1 MCKNCGK
8 EYYGTIHKTGEHH
21 YCSDECRNKVH
32 NTNSRNNII
41 AKRQKKLSEGEEGYD
56 YITCSCGN
64 VSVDGG
70 LDYCRRVFKD
80 MENWIDTSIL
90 EDDTSKQSYEE
101 TIEGDVNNGK
111 TL

>member
-1 MCKNCGK
+1 MKRIIENSAKCLKCGDK
-8 EYYGTIHKTGEHH
+8 IISKH
-21 YCSDECRNKVH
+21 RN
-32 NTNSRNNII
+32 
-41 AKRQKKLSEGEEGYD
+41 D

-80 MENWIDTSIL
+80 METWIDTSIL
-90 EDDTSKQSYEE
+90 EDDTSKQFYEE
-101 TIEGDVNNGK
+101 TVEGDVNNGK

>member
-1 MCKNCGK
+1 MKRIIENSAKCLKCGDK
-8 EYYGTIHKTGEHH
+8 
-21 YCSDECRNKVH
+21 
-32 NTNSRNNII
+32 II
-41 AKRQKKLSEGEEGYD
+41 SKHRHD

-70 LDYCRRVFKD
+70 LDYCRRSFKEMD
-80 MENWIDTSIL
+80 TWIDTSIW
-90 EDDTSKQSYEE
+90 EEDTSKQSYEE

>member
-1 MCKNCGK
+1 MKKIIENSAKCLKCGDK
-8 EYYGTIHKTGEHH
+8 
-21 YCSDECRNKVH
+21 
-32 NTNSRNNII
+32 II
-41 AKRQKKLSEGEEGYD
+41 SKHRHD

-70 LDYCRRVFKD
+70 LDYRRRVFKD
-80 MENWIDTSIL
+80 METWIDTSIL

>member
-1 MCKNCGK
+1 MKRIIENSAKCLKCGDK
-8 EYYGTIHKTGEHH
+8 IVSKHRH
-21 YCSDECRNKVH
+21 
-32 NTNSRNNII
+32 
-41 AKRQKKLSEGEEGYD
+41 D

-80 MENWIDTSIL
+80 MKTWIDTSIL
-90 EDDTSKQSYEE
+90 EDGTSKQFYEE
-101 TIEGDVNNGK
+101 EIEGDVNNGK

>member
-1 MCKNCGK
+1 MKRIIENSAKCLKCGDK
-8 EYYGTIHKTGEHH
+8 IVSKHRH
-21 YCSDECRNKVH
+21 
-32 NTNSRNNII
+32 
-41 AKRQKKLSEGEEGYD
+41 D

-70 LDYCRRVFKD
+70 LDYCRRSFKEMD
-80 MENWIDTSIL
+80 TWIDTSIW
-90 EDDTSKQSYEE
+90 EDDTSKQSYDE

>member
-1 MCKNCGK
+1 MKRLIENSAKCLKCGAK
-8 EYYGTIHKTGEHH
+8 TISPHI
-21 YCSDECRNKVH
+21 N
-32 NTNSRNNII
+32 
-41 AKRQKKLSEGEEGYD
+41 D

-70 LDYCRRVFKD
+70 LDYCCRVFKD
-80 MENWIDTSIL
+80 METWIDTSIL

>member
-1 MCKNCGK
+1 MKRIIENSAKCLKCGDK
-8 EYYGTIHKTGEHH
+8 IISKY
-21 YCSDECRNKVH
+21 RN
-32 NTNSRNNII
+32 
-41 AKRQKKLSEGEEGYD
+41 D

-80 MENWIDTSIL
+80 METWIDTSIL
-90 EDDTSKQSYEE
+90 EDDTSKQFYKE
-101 TIEGDVNNGK
+101 TIGGDVNNVK

>member
-1 MCKNCGK
+1 MKRIIENSAKCLKCGDK
-8 EYYGTIHKTGEHH
+8 IVSKH
-21 YCSDECRNKVH
+21 RH
-32 NTNSRNNII
+32 N
-41 AKRQKKLSEGEEGYD
+41 

-70 LDYCRRVFKD
+70 LDYCRRSFKEMD
-80 MENWIDTSIL
+80 TWIDTSIW

>member
-1 MCKNCGK
+1 MKRIIENSAKCLKCGDK
-8 EYYGTIHKTGEHH
+8 
-21 YCSDECRNKVH
+21 
-32 NTNSRNNII
+32 II
-41 AKRQKKLSEGEEGYD
+41 SKHRHD

-70 LDYCRRVFKD
+70 LDYCRRSFKEMD
-80 MENWIDTSIL
+80 TWIDTSIW

>member
-1 MCKNCGK
+1 MKRIIENSAKCLKCGDK
-8 EYYGTIHKTGEHH
+8 IVSKHRH
-21 YCSDECRNKVH
+21 
-32 NTNSRNNII
+32 
-41 AKRQKKLSEGEEGYD
+41 D

-70 LDYCRRVFKD
+70 LDYCRRSFKEMD
-80 MENWIDTSIL
+80 TWIDTSIW

-101 TIEGDVNNGK
+101 TIKGDVNNGK

>member
-1 MCKNCGK
+1 MKKIIENSAKCLKCGDK
-8 EYYGTIHKTGEHH
+8 IVSKHRH
-21 YCSDECRNKVH
+21 
-32 NTNSRNNII
+32 
-41 AKRQKKLSEGEEGYD
+41 D
-56 YITCSCGN
+56 YVTCSCGN

-70 LDYCRRVFKD
+70 LDYCRRSFKEMD
-80 MENWIDTSIL
+80 TWIDTSIW

>member
-1 MCKNCGK
+1 MNKIIKNSVKCLKCGDII
-8 EYYGTIHKTGEHH
+8 E
-21 YCSDECRNKVH
+21 SVH
-32 NTNSRNNII
+32 RH
-41 AKRQKKLSEGEEGYD
+41 D
-56 YITCSCGN
+56 FVTCSCGN

-70 LDYCRRVFKD
+70 LDYCRRVLKD
-80 MENWIDTSIL
+80 METWIDTSIL

>member
-1 MCKNCGK
+1 MKRIIENSAKCLKCGDK
-8 EYYGTIHKTGEHH
+8 IVSKHRH
-21 YCSDECRNKVH
+21 
-32 NTNSRNNII
+32 
-41 AKRQKKLSEGEEGYD
+41 D
-56 YITCSCGN
+56 YVTCSCGN

-70 LDYCRRVFKD
+70 LDYCRRSFKEMD
-80 MENWIDTSIL
+80 TWIDTSIW

>member
-1 MCKNCGK
+1 MKRIIENSAKCLKCGDK
-8 EYYGTIHKTGEHH
+8 IVSKHRH
-21 YCSDECRNKVH
+21 
-32 NTNSRNNII
+32 
-41 AKRQKKLSEGEEGYD
+41 D
-56 YITCSCGN
+56 YVTCSCGN

-70 LDYCRRVFKD
+70 IDYCRRSFKEMD
-80 MENWIDTSIL
+80 TWIDTSIW